1 MEISKACQDSDNRKK
16 IIKENA
22 DIFADVLLASFNDSG
37 EKSNFPPSLENAN
50 ITPVFKIGDRN
61 SKNNFRPVSMLPNM
75 SKIFELCIFR
85 QLHSFMQKICS

>member
-37 EKSNFPPSLENAN
+37 EKSNFRPP
-50 ITPVFKIGDRN
+50 
-61 SKNNFRPVSMLPNM
+61 
-75 SKIFELCIFR
+75 
-85 QLHSFMQKICS
+85 